1 MTGATALWAALLGP
15 VLLWLSARVI
25 RERRR
30 ARVALGTGG
39 DAALERAMRAHANFV
54 EYAPFALLL
63 MALAEAGGAP
73 GWLLHPLGAAL
84 LAGRVA
90 HGWGIVRTPEDFRFR
105 ILGMM
110 STFAAIAA
118 GAVACLVAGTIG
130 WR

>member
-1 MTGATALWAALLGP
+1 MTGATALWAALLAP
-15 VLLWLSARVI
+15 VLVWLSARVI

>member
-1 MTGATALWAALLGP
+1 MTGATALWAALLAP
-15 VLLWLSARVI
+15 LFLWLSVRVI
-25 RERRR
+25 GQRRR
-30 ARVALGTGG
+30 ARVAIGTGD
-39 DAALERAMRAHANFV
+39 DAALERAVRAQANFV

-73 GWLLHPLGAAL
+73 GWLLHPVGAAL

-105 ILGMM
+105 IFGMM
-110 STFAAIAA
+110 ATFAAIGI
-118 GAVACLVAGTIG
+118 GAVACLVAGTTG

>member
-1 MTGATALWAALLGP
+1 
-15 VLLWLSARVI
+15 
-25 RERRR
+25 
-30 ARVALGTGG
+30 
-39 DAALERAMRAHANFV
+39 
-54 EYAPFALLL
+54 

>member
-1 MTGATALWAALLGP
+1 MTGATALWAALLAP